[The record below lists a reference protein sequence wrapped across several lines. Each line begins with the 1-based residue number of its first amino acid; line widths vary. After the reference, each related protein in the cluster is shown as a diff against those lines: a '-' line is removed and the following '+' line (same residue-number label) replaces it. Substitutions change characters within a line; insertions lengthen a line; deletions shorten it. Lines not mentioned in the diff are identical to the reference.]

1 MYTGCPLL
9 QKPKLHAECNL
20 LSTDSE
26 HTGFSYTLHDY
37 IHVIVLIKELKEK
50 GLPIEKETAKVH
62 WKVFEDKSRALE
74 IFKSATI

>member
-50 GLPIEKETAKVH
+50 GLPIEK
-62 WKVFEDKSRALE
+62 
-74 IFKSATI
+74 